1 MITCYVRYEIDPST
15 TREFETYARMW
26 LPIVEKLGGTHH
38 GYLLPHEGGT
48 FAVALFTFSS
58 LADYEVYRAK
68 RDTDPGCRRAMEY
81 YAETKCFFKYDW
93 SFLRPLLGSGPGEPP
108 CQPDGGLS

>member
-81 YAETKCFFKYDW
+81 YAETKCFSNMTGPF
-93 SFLRPLLGSGPGEPP
+93 SGRFLEAAPVSRLVSRTEA
-108 CQPDGGLS
+108 